1 MDNGIFKKV
10 IFMTGLINKTNNI
23 LEKAQI
29 IWDYHLLHMDLHP
42 SDLIIVLGSNDIRV
56 AQRGAELF
64 LNNYAPL
71 ILFSG
76 GIAHTEDMLNTGWN
90 KPEADVFAEEAIKL
104 GVPKEDILIENKA
117 TNTGEN
123 ILMVYELL
131 KKKTLIPNSVL
142 IVQKPYMERR
152 TYATFKKQWS
162 ERKTEILITSPQ
174 IDFLDYPNEDISM
187 EEVIN
192 IMVGDLQRIVEYPK
206 KGFQIYQEVPDEVLK
221 AYKFLV
227 NKGYN
232 KHLI

>member
-1 MDNGIFKKV
+1 MND
-10 IFMTGLINKTNNI
+10 I
-23 LEKAQI
+23 LQKAQI

-56 AQRGAELF
+56 AQRGTELF
-64 LNNYAPL
+64 LSKYAPL

-152 TYATFKKQWS
+152 TYATFKKQWP

-192 IMVGDLQRIVEYPK
+192 IMVGDLQRIIEYPK

>member
-1 MDNGIFKKV
+1 
-10 IFMTGLINKTNNI
+10 MTGLINKTNNI